1 MLDIFSICPDCG
13 QLEPDCE
20 CVWQCQLCLLLCL
33 PGKQC
38 PCQEHDLS
46 EGMRCERVT
55 LPPPSTS
62 LSSD

>member
-1 MLDIFSICPDCG
+1 MLDIFNVCPDCG

-33 PGKQC
+33 PAETQ
-38 PCQEHDLS
+38 PCQAGHGLNEI
-46 EGMRCERVT
+46 RCERVI
-55 LPPPSTS
+55 LPPSSTS